1 MEVFHSF
8 EASTYLTSC
17 PSHGGNKKGKNGKRG
32 EKQQQ
37 QRNQNNNNKTKTT
50 TKNKKKTPTNQQKRR
65 WKNSG
70 LKEQLLASLI
80 AKVHGSKPWNSLGK
94 VAELP

>member
-32 EKQQQ
+32 EK
-37 QRNQNNNNKTKTT
+37 NNNNETKTT
-50 TKNKKKTPTNQQKRR
+50 TTKPKQQQKTKKKPTNQQKRR

>member
-1 MEVFHSF
+1 MV
-8 EASTYLTSC
+8 
-17 PSHGGNKKGKNGKRG
+17 GIKKERMGKEGK
-32 EKQQQ
+32 
-37 QRNQNNNNKTKTT
+37 NNNNNETKTT
-50 TKNKKKTPTNQQKRR
+50 TTKPKQQQKNKKKPPTNQQKRR